1 MIECL
6 IIGDSIGVGVSQVRK
21 ECVSVVKSGINST
34 DWNKNNLSKLQ
45 PAGSVIISL
54 GANDTNRIDTESN
67 VRFLR
72 GQIKSN
78 RVYWILPNEQLKP
91 LAVAAVTKVAKE
103 YGDIIIERPKT
114 DMSADNVHP
123 TGKGYRK
130 LANLT
135 RN

>member
-21 ECVSVVKSGINST
+21 ECVSVVKSGINSA
-34 DWNKNNLSKLQ
+34 DWNKKNLTKLQ

-54 GANDTNRIDTESN
+54 GANDTKRIDTESN

>member
-21 ECVSVVKSGINST
+21 ECASVVKSGINST
-34 DWNKNNLSKLQ
+34 DWNKKNLTKLQ

-54 GANDTNRIDTESN
+54 GANDTKRIDTESN

-78 RVYWILPNEQLKP
+78 KVYWILPNEHLKP
-91 LAVAAVTKVAKE
+91 LAVAAVTKVALE
-103 YGDIIIERPKT
+103 HGDVIIQRPKT

-123 TGKGYRK
+123 TGKGYQK